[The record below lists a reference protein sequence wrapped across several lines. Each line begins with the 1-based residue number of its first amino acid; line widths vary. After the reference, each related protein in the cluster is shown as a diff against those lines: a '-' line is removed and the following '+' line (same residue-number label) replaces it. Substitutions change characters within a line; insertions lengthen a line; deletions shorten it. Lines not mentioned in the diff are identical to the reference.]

1 MSTEPAPLGL
11 LLFAMVMTIIGIVM
25 LLGAFAR

>member
-11 LLFAMVMTIIGIVM
+11 LLFAMIMTIIGLTM
-25 LLGAFAR
+25 LLGAFIP